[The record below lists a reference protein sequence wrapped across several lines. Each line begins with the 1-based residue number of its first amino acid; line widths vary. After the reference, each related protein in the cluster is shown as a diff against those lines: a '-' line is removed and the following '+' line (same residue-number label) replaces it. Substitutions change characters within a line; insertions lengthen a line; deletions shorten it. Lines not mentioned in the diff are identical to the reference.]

1 MSNVARKLTEPEG
14 LSARNFGR
22 LAKFIQDYSG
32 IKMPISKQTMLEG
45 RLRRR
50 MIALGFTD
58 INDYCSYLFDEQGMG
73 EEAVDLIDSVTTNKT
88 DFFREPEHFAF
99 LAKTALPAMVSQGRQ
114 KLKCWSSA
122 CSTGAE
128 SYTLAMVLEEFCAAN
143 RGVEYRI
150 LSTDLCTEVLDQA
163 QLGIYDRATIAPVPL
178 AMRKQYVLQAQDPR
192 RDAVRVIPSIR
203 AKMSFARLNIMD
215 ATYPVDR
222 DMDLLFCRNMLIYF
236 EKDVQ
241 AQVLTRLC
249 NHIRPG
255 GYLFL
260 GHSESIAGIDLPL
273 DPVANTVF
281 QRR

>member
-1 MSNVARKLTEPEG
+1 MSSAARKFAEPQG
-14 LSARNFGR
+14 LSARNFSR

-50 MIALGFTD
+50 MVALGFDD
-58 INDYCSYLFDEQGMG
+58 INDYCGYLFEEQGLDD
-73 EEAVDLIDSVTTNKT
+73 EAVNLIDSVTTNKT
-88 DFFREPEHFAF
+88 DFFREPEHFTF
-99 LAKTALPAMVSQGRQ
+99 LETTGLPGLIAKGRQ
-114 KLKCWSSA
+114 KLKGWSSA

-128 SYTLAMVLEEFCAAN
+128 SYTLAMVLEQFCAAN
-143 RGVEYRI
+143 RGVDYQI

-163 QLGIYDRATIAPVPL
+163 HYGVYDNATIAPVPL
-178 AMRKQYVLQAQDPR
+178 SLRKQYLLQA
-192 RDAVRVIPSIR
+192 RDRHLDEVRVVPAIR
-203 AKMSFARLNIMD
+203 AKMTFARLNIMD

-222 DMDLLFCRNMLIYF
+222 DMDMLFCRNMLIYF

-241 AQVLTRLC
+241 AQVLKRLC
-249 NHIRPG
+249 GHIRPG

-260 GHSESIAGIDLPL
+260 GHSESVAGIDLPI
-273 DPVANTVF
+273 DQVANTVF